1 MAYNVDFLLSALI
14 FLLIILRHF
23 MEQRALNTRSTKS
36 FFIFLLL
43 GIANI
48 GFDLVCTLLITL
60 ARPDLA
66 WISECC
72 LTILYLLQVLV
83 PVSLLSYIRTYYES
97 DRSPPRWKS
106 VCRMVPPLLMTLVIL
121 LNHWNG
127 LFFRIDSSGS
137 YVRGP
142 YYLGMYLFAGV
153 YILLVA
159 ASSFVHA
166 SQLGR

>member
-48 GFDLVCTLLITL
+48 VFDLVCTLLITL

-83 PVSLLSYIRTYYES
+83 PVSLLS
-97 DRSPPRWKS
+97 
-106 VCRMVPPLLMTLVIL
+106 
-121 LNHWNG
+121 
-127 LFFRIDSSGS
+127 
-137 YVRGP
+137 
-142 YYLGMYLFAGV
+142 
-153 YILLVA
+153 
-159 ASSFVHA
+159 
-166 SQLGR
+166 